1 MRDFVLLKDKAS
13 VSEWA
18 PEKGGGNRGELPSKP
33 EAHSFLAVRAG
44 LPQYSA
50 KWVSPGH
57 PTSSAPVV
65 KHTGYGV
72 Y

>member
-50 KWVSPGH
+50 DKVGLPLSPH
-57 PTSSAPVV
+57 VLSLC
-65 KHTGYGV
+65 Y
-72 Y
+72 